1 MNKIKKYI
9 NNQNIKEDNENKKG
23 INSTKIPQLIYN
35 AMFEVVFDDSVE
47 VIIAII
53 NDCYST
59 NYKVGKD
66 KIEVEKREVPREF
79 IGEKK
84 FTCDYIIVVNDYYLY
99 NIEINRTY
107 YNGLFDRNYNY
118 ILKLNATRIP
128 KGTKYKDLS
137 KYQANQINFNG
148 FSRKGVPGIDIE
160 GMMSYVTNEPRY
172 KNIGILQFD
181 VEFCHN
187 MIYNKDNK
195 EDITKVSKLYRWGA
209 VFKAETLEEI
219 DYILGSDMLDMGI
232 KKKFL
237 DRIKK
242 ASKDK
247 IVLSEVSLECD
258 YAGSMQD
265 EIDDAK
271 ELARIEGRN
280 EGREEGIKEGKVE
293 GRAEG
298 MAEGITQ
305 KTIEVIKAM
314 LKKSM
319 SLQDISD
326 ITGKTEEEILEIKES
341 M

>member
-1 MNKIKKYI
+1 MNTIKY
-9 NNQNIKEDNENKKG
+9 NNKKNKG
-23 INSTKIPQLIYN
+23 NKKEINGTKIPELIYN
-35 AMFEVVFDDSVE
+35 AMFEVVFDDSIE
-47 VIIAII
+47 VIVAII

-66 KIEVEKREVPREF
+66 KIEVEKREIPREF

-84 FTCDYIIVVNDYYLY
+84 FTCDYIMVINDYYLY

-118 ILKLNATRIP
+118 ILKLNATRIL

-148 FSRKGVPGIDIE
+148 FRRKGVPGIDIV
-160 GMMSYVTNEPRY
+160 GMISYVTNEPRY

-181 VEFCHN
+181 VEFCYD
-187 MIYNKDNK
+187 MIYNKDNE
-195 EDITKVSKLYRWGA
+195 EDITKVSRLYRWGA
-209 VFKAETLEEI
+209 VFKAKTLEEI

-271 ELARIEGRN
+271 ELARIEGRTQ
-280 EGREEGIKEGKVE
+280 GRAEGKAE

-298 MAEGITQ
+298 RAEGL
-305 KTIEVIKAM
+305 IEVV
-314 LKKSM
+314 KSM
-319 SLQDISD
+319 IINNYSVKEIIR
-326 ITGKTEEEILEIKES
+326 ITGKTEEQILEIKES
-341 M
+341 LQ